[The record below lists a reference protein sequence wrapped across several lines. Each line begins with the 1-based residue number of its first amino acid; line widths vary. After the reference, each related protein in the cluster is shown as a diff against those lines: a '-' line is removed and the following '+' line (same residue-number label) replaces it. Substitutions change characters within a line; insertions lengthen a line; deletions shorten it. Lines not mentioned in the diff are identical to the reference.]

1 MHVYVLWQKQKS
13 LLLERNRMREKES
26 PMKSMWL
33 KPIKRNNRFINNTIE
48 IECSRP
54 NDNGLWDVSIHKNNM
69 HEK

>member
-1 MHVYVLWQKQKS
+1 
-13 LLLERNRMREKES
+13 MREKES